1 MTNAAAKTATEAAS
15 ATTID
20 LAEIITLVRDVLPQQ
35 AAVTTGGEDLGA
47 FTPVWRWLAAAQQ
60 KNTPAIIHP
69 RIALFAADHSANPA
83 SKKNVEAALA
93 ALGSGKHRLTALAA
107 DSNADLQVYDLT
119 GAPEAHKPQLENR
132 HIEPS
137 EAAHAVSYG
146 LMAVQP
152 GIDLLVMAALNAD
165 AETAGAK
172 IIAALKTG
180 SDPMQALTQNGG
192 LDICAMLGTLA
203 AARLAHIPVILD
215 GAAAEAA
222 AALMTA
228 LRVDAADHCRRA
240 DDILQASGSIKPG
253 ISGALLL
260 SFLKSLVKAG

>member
-1 MTNAAAKTATEAAS
+1 MTQAAAKTSPEA
-15 ATTID
+15 INLD
-20 LAEIITLVRDVLPQQ
+20 EIIALVRDVLPKQ
-35 AAVTTGGEDLGA
+35 AAVTAGGEDLSA
-47 FTPVWRWLAAAQQ
+47 YAPIFRWLAAAQQ

-69 RIALFAADHSANPA
+69 RIALFAAAHGAATDKVESA
-83 SKKNVEAALA
+83 LT
-93 ALGSGKHRLTALAA
+93 ALGAGKHKLTALAA

-119 GAPEAHKPQLENR
+119 GADTIGAL
-132 HIEPS
+132 EPS

-152 GIDLLVMAALNAD
+152 GIDLLVMAALNPD
-165 AETAGAK
+165 AETAGK
-172 IIAALKTG
+172 NIIAALQAGKA
-180 SDPMQALTQNGG
+180 PMTALTDSGA
-192 LDICAMLGTLA
+192 LDICAMLGALA

-228 LRVDAADHCRRA
+228 LRADAADHARRT
-240 DDILQASGSIKPG
+240 DDIMAQAGTLHAPMG
-253 ISGALLL
+253 GALLL